1 MAEERVQRRLA
12 AILAADVVGYSRM
25 MERDETGTLERLQN
39 SRRTLVLPQVQ
50 KHGGRVVKLM
60 GDGSLVEF
68 TSIISAVSCALEI
81 QQIAAESDPDIPEE
95 QRIRYRIG
103 VNLGDLIVEGDDL
116 YGEGVN
122 VAARLQTLA
131 SPGSVAISQTVH
143 DHVTGRLAVAFE
155 DLGEHVVKSHERPIR
170 AFGVNLGGKSRE
182 PISGGSN
189 FADIKA
195 DTRPSIC
202 ILPFV
207 NMSGDPEQEY
217 FSDGI
222 TEDIIIDLSK
232 VSALSVT
239 ARNTAFTFK
248 GRAVDVVQVA
258 RQLRVSHVVEGSV
271 RRAAGRVRITAQLI
285 DGARGDHV
293 WAERYDRDLRDIFA
307 LQDEISTAIV
317 AALKIKLLPTER
329 QAIEHRSTHSPEA
342 YQLYL
347 LSRHYLQ
354 HGSRHLEIAL
364 RICQRAVEIDPEY
377 ARAWAMIALCQA
389 DLHLGGSSK
398 ERGMSAAEAALSLDP
413 TLAEAHA
420 AKGRIL
426 AELGGCDEALAL
438 HQESLRLDPNS
449 YDGHCCFGRTCIRL
463 GRHEEAIEH
472 FERAAELL
480 ETDYV
485 SPGFVAQSYR
495 ALNRH
500 EECVAAARCVLERA
514 EREIALRPDNAHA
527 VVCGALALVDLAE
540 FDRAKE
546 WISRA
551 LIVMEPDD
559 TLDRYNLA
567 CALAQMGEPGQ
578 ALDLL
583 ESCVS
588 SMSPEIVDWMKNDS
602 DLALLRRDPRYQVLI
617 EGGSE
622 TEQAKARQII
632 KTR

>member
-12 AILAADVVGYSRM
+12 AVLAADVVGYSRM
-25 MERDETGTLERLQN
+25 MELDESGTLERLQS
-39 SRRTLVLPQVQ
+39 SRQMYVLPQVE

-60 GDGSLVEF
+60 GDGALVEF
-68 TSIISAVSCALEI
+68 TSVVAAVSCALEI
-81 QQIAAESDPDIPEE
+81 QQIVAENDLNLPEE

-122 VAARLQTLA
+122 MAARLQMLA

-143 DHVTGRLAVAFE
+143 DHVAGRLAVAFE
-155 DLGEHVVKSHERPIR
+155 DLGEHVVKAQERAIR
-170 AFGVNLGGKSRE
+170 VFGVSLGEASRAPKSRRL
-182 PISGGSN
+182 N
-189 FADIKA
+189 VADVEA
-195 DTRPSIC
+195 DTRPTVC
-202 ILPFV
+202 VLPFV

-271 RRAAGRVRITAQLI
+271 RKAAGRVRVAAQLI
-285 DGARGDHV
+285 DGARGNHV
-293 WAERYDRDLRDIFA
+293 WAERYDRDLNDIFA

-317 AALKIKLLPTER
+317 DALKVKLLPTER
-329 QAIEHRSTHSPEA
+329 QAIENRSTHNPEA
-342 YQLYL
+342 YRLYL

-354 HGSRHLEIAL
+354 HGIRHVEIAL
-364 RICQRAVEIDPEY
+364 RICQRAVELDPNY
-377 ARAWAMIALCQA
+377 ARAWAMIAHCQA
-389 DLHLGGSSK
+389 ELHFGGRLE
-398 ERGMSAAEAALSLDP
+398 ERGLSAAERALSLDP
-413 TLAEAHA
+413 ASSEAHA

-426 AELGGCDEALAL
+426 AELGCFDEALAL
-438 HQESLRLDPNS
+438 HRESLRLDPNS
-449 YDGHCCFGRTCIRL
+449 YDGHYGFGRTCLRL

-480 ETDYV
+480 ETDYI
-485 SPGFVAQSYR
+485 SPGFIAQSYA
-495 ALNRH
+495 ALGEL
-500 EECVAAARCVLERA
+500 EESISAARRALERA

-527 VVCGALALVDLAE
+527 VVSGAHALAYLGE

-551 LIVMEPDD
+551 LIVTDPDD
-559 TLDRYNLA
+559 ILDRYNLA
-567 CALAQMGEPGQ
+567 CASVKIGATDE
-578 ALDLL
+578 ALTLL

-588 SMSPEIVDWMKNDS
+588 DMPPEVVDWMKSDS
-602 DLALLRRDPRYQVLI
+602 DLAPLHRDPRFQALVEI
-617 EGGSE
+617 EAKPE
-622 TEQAKARQII
+622 DAMANQAI
-632 KTR
+632 KDA